1 MHYYN
6 YERQKNNNK
15 IGQEIRQV
23 SITLNL
29 IRLSFIVIYIDD
41 DRTFNRHGMM
51 MIH

>member
-29 IRLSFIVIYIDD
+29 IRLSFIVIHDD
-41 DRTFNRHGMM
+41 HMTTALSTDMQ
-51 MIH
+51 

>member
-29 IRLSFIVIYIDD
+29 IRLSFIVIHD

-51 MIH
+51 ITH

>member
-1 MHYYN
+1 MHYY
-6 YERQKNNNK
+6 YERQEDNNK

-29 IRLSFIVIYIDD
+29 IRLSFIVIHDYSI
-41 DRTFNRHGMM
+41 FNRHGMM